1 MPFAFAIIG
10 LVLLVSGV
18 RGTPGDL
25 VTLLKG
31 DITGSNNFVYWILSI
46 GIIGA
51 LGYVED
57 FRPLSRAF
65 LVLVI
70 VVLVLAQDK
79 QGSGGGFFTRFQ
91 QSIATITE
99 SEAAA

>member
-18 RGTPGDL
+18 RGTSGDL

-31 DITGSNNFVYWILSI
+31 DITGSNNFVYWVLSI

-51 LGYVED
+51 LGYIED

-79 QGSGGGFFTRFQ
+79 KGAGGGFFTRFN

-99 SEAAA
+99 SGAAA